1 MSGSNLTQR
10 EALSKKIGELKQVNQ
25 VKRKINDELKE
36 ISDQINTLET
46 EKRMLQK
53 DMHKQYHSVKDV
65 EEGIRDLEYRL
76 KVQSNSGQEER
87 KIVKEIDQLQKSLPM
102 AQKFEHIDPK
112 LKELRDSKKE
122 VFGKLSEVKKEI

>member
-1 MSGSNLTQR
+1 MTQR
-10 EALSKKIGELKQVNQ
+10 EALSKKVGELKQVNQ
-25 VKRKINDELKE
+25 VKRKINDELKS

-53 DMHKQYHSVKDV
+53 DMHKQHHSVEAV
-65 EEGIRDLEYRL
+65 QEGIRDLEYRL

-102 AQKFEHIDPK
+102 AEKYSQIDPK
-112 LKELRDSKKE
+112 LKELRD
-122 VFGKLSEVKKEI
+122 